1 MPIIASM
8 TDVHEQFMQMALQLA
23 QEGRGAVE
31 PNPMVGVV
39 IVRGDRVL
47 ASGHHR
53 KFGGL
58 HAEREA
64 LADADRKGANVRGA
78 TMYVTLE
85 PCCHYGKTPPCT
97 AAIISSGIRRVVIAM
112 EDPDERVAGRGIQQL
127 LSAGVKVT
135 LGFCEDEA
143 RKLLAPYIKLKTTR
157 RPWVIGKWAQT
168 TDGYLAL
175 PPEQGRW
182 ISSDESREHV
192 HLLRGQCDGILV
204 GVETVIADDPM
215 LTNRSNW
222 SPTGQL
228 RQPTRVVLDSNL
240 SMPADCKLVTSS
252 DVAPVVVATT
262 NEAMRR
268 HRGHAATLREMGV
281 EILTLP
287 SADDGWVDLTA
298 LLDTFGKQQWTHLL
312 VEGGE
317 AVLRNFIGQGLADE
331 LEVYVAPMI
340 FGESDEDLPE
350 LDVAS
355 LDEVLG
361 ITPVEE
367 AVGPDRLL
375 VYRLTDYSGV

>member
-8 TDVHEQFMQMALQLA
+8 TEVHEQFMQMALALA

-39 IVRGDRVL
+39 IVRGQRVV

-64 LADADRKGANVRGA
+64 LADAERKGASVRGA

-143 RKLLAPYIKLKTTR
+143 RRLLAPYIKLKTTR

-175 PPEQGRW
+175 PSGDGRW
-182 ISSDESREHV
+182 ISSAESREHV

-215 LTNRSNW
+215 LTNRSPW
-222 SPTGQL
+222 APADLL

-240 SMPADCKLVTSS
+240 SMPADCRLVTSS

-281 EILTLP
+281 EILPFP
-287 SADDGWVDLTA
+287 STADGRVDLAA
-298 LLDTFGKQQWTHLL
+298 LLDAFGKQQWTHLL

-317 AVLRNFIGQGLADE
+317 TVLRSFIEQGLTDE
-331 LEVYVAPMI
+331 LEVYVAPTTV
-340 FGESDEDLPE
+340 GETDEDLAN
-350 LDVAS
+350 LDVMT

-361 ITPVEE
+361 VTPVEE
-367 AVGPDRLL
+367 AIGPDRLL
-375 VYRLTDYSGV
+375 VYRLTDYSGI